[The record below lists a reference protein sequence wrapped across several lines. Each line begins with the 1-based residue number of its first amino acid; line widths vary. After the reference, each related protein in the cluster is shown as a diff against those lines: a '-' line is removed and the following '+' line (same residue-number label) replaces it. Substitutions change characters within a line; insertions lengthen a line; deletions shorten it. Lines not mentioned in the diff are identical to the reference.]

1 MNNYSVAFEIHNF
14 NQAFM
19 EVQGLLS
26 VYEESILLEFER
38 KEEVFGKNKSALKE
52 VRIPYSD
59 LEEMEWKKG
68 FFRSKIIL
76 VGKTMRSLSDVPG
89 AVQGRLVMNVKR
101 KDRDDAERVASRVRL
116 RISEERLNSLDEE

>member
-76 VGKTMRSLSDVPG
+76 VGKTMRSLNDVPG
-89 AVQGRLVMNVKR
+89 AEQGRLVMNVKR

>member
-1 MNNYSVAFEIHNF
+1 MYNYSVAFEIHNF